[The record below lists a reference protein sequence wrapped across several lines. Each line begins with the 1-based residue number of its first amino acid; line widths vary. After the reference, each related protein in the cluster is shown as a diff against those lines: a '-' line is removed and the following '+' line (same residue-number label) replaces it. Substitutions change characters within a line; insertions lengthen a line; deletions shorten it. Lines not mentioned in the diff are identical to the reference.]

1 MTAPAEILSST
12 QSPVTLNGSSISIF
26 VEARQYPDV
35 PEISCADLT
44 GEVSTL
50 EYPDDAN
57 YRRATFPVST
67 AQTVECRIVGTDKTV
82 SIIIEEGV
90 SSETET
96 GPIFGLPD
104 WYDYLVIGI
113 IVLVLVLL
121 LSILLLFLIRWWRRG
136 RMLSCCNFNSSESTL
151 AGDE

>member
-1 MTAPAEILSST
+1 MTAPAEILNST
-12 QSPVTLNGSSISIF
+12 QSPVTLDGSSISIF

-50 EYPDDAN
+50 EYPDGAN
-57 YRRATFPVST
+57 YRRATFTVST
-67 AQTVECRIVGTDKTV
+67 VQTVECRIVGTDKTV
-82 SIIIEEGV
+82 SIIIEEDG
-90 SSETET
+90 SSET

-136 RMLSCCNFNSSESTL
+136 RMPSCCNFDSSESTL